1 MGKAMAL
8 EKMMK
13 KMPAR
18 GFHTSAYR
26 GGDVSKVFDDVK
38 GVLDESLV
46 KKVNAV
52 YAFKVEGKL
61 GQFRDMMTDMSTNFQ
76 RISGSESGTWFID
89 LKNGAG
95 SVGSGE
101 PTSGAADV
109 TFTLKDADFISM
121 FQGKLKPTNAFM
133 TGKLKLSGD
142 MGKAMALEKMMKKMP
157 GRGFHTSAYRGGDVS
172 KVFDDVKGVLDEGLV
187 KKINAVYAF
196 KVEGKLRHTKSF
208 S

>member
-18 GFHTSAYR
+18 GFHTSAHR

-187 KKINAVYAF
+187 KKVNAVYAF

>member
-187 KKINAVYAF
+187 KKVNAVYAF

>member
-61 GQFRDMMTDMSTNFQ
+61 GQFRDMMTDLSTNCQ

-187 KKINAVYAF
+187 KKVNAVYAF
-196 KVEGKLRHTKSF
+196 KVEGKLTHMKSF

>member
-18 GFHTSAYR
+18 GFHTSAHR

-101 PTSGAADV
+101 PTSGTADV

-187 KKINAVYAF
+187 KKVNAVYAF

>member
-13 KMPAR
+13 KMPAK

-187 KKINAVYAF
+187 KKVNAVYAF

>member
-1 MGKAMAL
+1 MAL

-18 GFHTSAYR
+18 GFHTSAHR

-187 KKINAVYAF
+187 KKVNAVYAF

>member
-1 MGKAMAL
+1 
-8 EKMMK
+8 MK

-18 GFHTSAYR
+18 GFHTSAHR

-52 YAFKVEGKL
+52 YDFKVEGKL
-61 GQFRDMMTDMSTNFQ
+61 RQFRDIMTDLSTNCQ

-109 TFTLKDADFISM
+109 TLTLKDADFISM
-121 FQGKLKPTNAFM
+121 RRKTYWMMEGQGQPERPQQN
-133 TGKLKLSGD
+133 
-142 MGKAMALEKMMKKMP
+142 
-157 GRGFHTSAYRGGDVS
+157 
-172 KVFDDVKGVLDEGLV
+172 
-187 KKINAVYAF
+187 
-196 KVEGKLRHTKSF
+196 
-208 S
+208 